1 MIKWFVY
8 IVFSFILIPCIAAVK
23 NHPHSNK
30 SFYLKSNVYT
40 NIDRV
45 EALADTTP
53 KSKQKQQES
62 DKKIKEVTKAK
73 QVPKPARV
81 DDNDAQ
87 QKTKPKR
94 QRRPPG
100 MERPPEIPRRNGN

>member
-1 MIKWFVY
+1 MTKWFVY
-8 IVFSFILIPCIAAVK
+8 IVFSLILMPCIAAVK

-30 SFYLKSNVYT
+30 SFYFKSDKYSADS
-40 NIDRV
+40 I
-45 EALADTTP
+45 EAVADTTP

-62 DKKIKEVTKAK
+62 DKKIKEVTRAK
-73 QVPKPARV
+73 HVPKPEKI
-81 DDNDAQ
+81 DEGDSKDKQ
-87 QKTKPKR
+87 KPKR